1 MLWLALYFPQLP
13 LEAFTASS
21 YIAGDQRAQVVL
33 EQNRVHLANSA
44 AMSAGIVPGC
54 SLATAHSI
62 EPFTSNT
69 FDVTRTKK
77 P

>member
-44 AMSAGIVPGC
+44 AMSAGIVRVAHWP
-54 SLATAHSI
+54 LLTA
-62 EPFTSNT
+62 SN
-69 FDVTRTKK
+69 
-77 P
+77 PL